1 MTEAVPL
8 EITVE
13 DYDAM
18 RRDGA
23 KHTLLD
29 VREPKEFAISA
40 LDGSLDIP
48 MGDVPGRVDDLPRNE
63 TGGFILPEVG
73 VTGFGTFTPVPEPA
87 VGLLLG
93 LGLLFLPWGL
103 RSRIGKVCA
112 HRSHE
117 HAVAGKPLCGVG

>member
-1 MTEAVPL
+1 MTEPVPL

-40 LDGSLDIP
+40 LEGSLDIP
-48 MGDVPGRVDDLPRNE
+48 MGDVPGRVDDLPRDE
-63 TGGFILPEVG
+63 TLVVICRTGNRSGQVVSWLRDQ
-73 VTGFGTFTPVPEPA
+73 GFGNATN
-87 VGLLLG
+87 LG
-93 LGLLFLPWGL
+93 GGINAWAERIDTALPTY
-103 RSRIGKVCA
+103 
-112 HRSHE
+112 
-117 HAVAGKPLCGVG
+117 